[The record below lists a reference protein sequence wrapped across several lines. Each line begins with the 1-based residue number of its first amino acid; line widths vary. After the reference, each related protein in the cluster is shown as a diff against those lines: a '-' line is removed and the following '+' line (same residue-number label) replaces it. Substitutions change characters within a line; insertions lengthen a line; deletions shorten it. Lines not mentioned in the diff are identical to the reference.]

1 MFGIF
6 IQVLIAIII
15 VVVLF
20 VIGFSVFNMEMI
32 KSIQNAGKLKRV
44 VPVFTGVKDFAF
56 VNSGETYNTSDPANP
71 TYINLTPS
79 YNQRG
84 GIEYSYN
91 FWLYIDRTAM
101 GATGAVAQ
109 TMQQRPDQG
118 LKATDNILFVR
129 GSNRGTVYKSICG
142 TDKKDILVKSPLIKF
157 ERENMDV
164 LTVEFN
170 TVAAPDP
177 VKQGTRN
184 RCNDTASVEWESM
197 NSHKIS
203 LADFSKINNMDSKW
217 FMVTVV
223 LQDTNPSD
231 VLPIRNSARCQIYVN
246 GVLKLDQYVKGRL
259 SDSVIDAPSV
269 MRTNAG
275 NLYIYPK
282 VDIPG
287 SSPVQSTNSMLSGS
301 GGKAQ
306 AFLMADLTYYN
317 YVLEKG
323 DIADLFNRGFSKK
336 TALSVNSI
344 AEGNSLTSIYDN
356 MSILPQ
362 KNELRTF

>member
-1 MFGIF
+1 MIGIF
-6 IQVLIAIII
+6 IQIIIAII
-15 VVVLF
+15 VVAILF
-20 VIGFSVFNMEMI
+20 VVGFSIFNMEMI
-32 KSIQNAGKLKRV
+32 KSIQQAGKLKRV
-44 VPVFTGVKDFAF
+44 VPIFTGVKDFAYL
-56 VNSGETYNTSDPANP
+56 NTGETYNTTDPSNP
-71 TYINLTPS
+71 TYIDLTPS

-91 FWLYIDRTAM
+91 FWLYMDRTAM
-101 GATGAVAQ
+101 GAAGSAPQ
-109 TMQQRPDQG
+109 TMQQKPDSG
-118 LKATDNILFVR
+118 LKSTDNILFVR
-129 GSNRGTVYKSICG
+129 GSNRATTYKSICG
-142 TDKKDILVKSPLIKF
+142 VDKKDILVKSPLIKF

-170 TVAAPDP
+170 TVVAPDP

-203 LADFSKINNMDSKW
+203 LADFSKINNVESKW
-217 FMVTVV
+217 FMVTVI
-223 LQDTNPSD
+223 LQDTTPADS
-231 VLPIRNSARCQIYVN
+231 LPIRNSARCQIYIN

-259 SDSVIDAPSV
+259 ADSVIDAPSV
-269 MRTNAG
+269 MRTNSG

-287 SSPVQSTNSMLSGS
+287 ETPAKSTNGMLAGS
-301 GGKAQ
+301 GGKNQ

-323 DIADLFNRGFSKK
+323 DISNLFNNGFSRK

-344 AEGNSLTSIYDN
+344 AEGNSLTSIYDS

-362 KNELRTF
+362 KNELRVF